1 MLFAMSL
8 VWFACTPKSLE
19 DSGTTEGD
27 PTLEWSS
34 PEDWGPLGVGALT
47 LEWVDARGKEMLAE
61 VWYPARPDADAVA
74 EPYPPLGL
82 SGQAIRSADADT
94 RFGPYP
100 MVAFSHGYG
109 GIRFQSIY
117 LTEFLASHGFV
128 VVSPQHRYNTFL
140 DMDDDHLL
148 DITVQRPGDVM
159 ESVDE
164 LLRRS
169 ATPDDRLNG
178 LVQDDRYAIVGH
190 SFGAFTSMIVGGGD
204 LDIDGVVGRCETSG
218 GSLCGII
225 DELTDELIASHRMT
239 DPRAVVTVPLA
250 PGVWYAFGPDGVS
263 APGLE
268 SVRQPLVLGGDAD
281 PVLDYGEEIHPCY
294 ENMASPKTFV
304 NFHDAG
310 HYAFSNM
317 CDLAP
322 FITDECEG
330 VDGGWADVA
339 EVQRLSRTIVLAHI
353 RQQMRGE
360 VLDQPYTAAEWLSD
374 TPGVTVE
381 QE

>member
-1 MLFAMSL
+1 MLFVLSL
-8 VWFACTPKSLE
+8 VWFACTPKSSE
-19 DSGTTEGD
+19 DSGTIEAD

-34 PEDWGPLGVGALT
+34 PEDWGSLEVGAVT

-82 SGQAIRSADADT
+82 GGEAIRSADADT
-94 RFGPYP
+94 RFGAYP
-100 MVAFSHGYG
+100 LVAFSHGYG

-148 DITVQRPGDVM
+148 DVTLQRPGDVM

-164 LLRRS
+164 VLRRS
-169 ATPDDRLNG
+169 AIPGDHLNG
-178 LVQDDRYAIVGH
+178 LVEDERYAIVGH
-190 SFGAFTSMIVGGGD
+190 SFGAFTSMIVGGGE
-204 LDIDGVVGRCETSG
+204 LDIDGVVDRCETSG

-225 DELTDELIASHRMT
+225 DELTDELLASHRMT

-322 FITDECEG
+322 FITDECDG
-330 VDGGWADVA
+330 VDGGWSDVA

-353 RQQMRGE
+353 RQQMTGE